1 VRNHI
6 SIRSKKETQRGG
18 NAGFLA
24 YGRGIAL
31 ESRICSIAHLA
42 SVRHLIDAAL
52 AAHAHRLVSEV
63 PLLLSIEACIER
75 LGGSREKDQSF
86 SYGVFLSRMKILSL
100 DRPMYSAAR
109 RDEN

>member
-1 VRNHI
+1 
-6 SIRSKKETQRGG
+6 
-18 NAGFLA
+18 LA